1 MLLDIPLCHSYSL
14 LTGAPCAMVTSRNEA
29 GEDNVMALA
38 WNTIFEMGSHPKVI
52 LVFDKGHTTTAN
64 ILARGTF
71 GVSIPGTNMRRE
83 FLQSG
88 SVRGRNVGDKFNHL
102 GLKKL
107 ACATIE
113 GVLVDGALAHLECKL
128 VDRELFERTGIA
140 LAEITH
146 ARVKADYWNGTSL
159 DTRDQPENTMHAGGA
174 ASWFARSPLKAWS
187 EGLR

>member
-14 LTGAPCAMVTSRNEA
+14 LTGAPCVMVTSRNTK

-52 LVFDKGHTTTAN
+52 LVLDLGHTTTAN
-64 ILARGTF
+64 ILETGTF
-71 GVSIPGTNMRRE
+71 GVSIPGTSMRRE
-83 FLQSG
+83 FLQAG

-107 ACATIE
+107 SCATIE
-113 GVLVDGALAHLECKL
+113 GVLVDGALAHLECK
-128 VDRELFERTGIA
+128 VHDRELFERTGIL

-146 ARVKADYWNGTSL
+146 ARAEADYWNGTSL
-159 DTRDQPENTMHAGGA
+159 DCADKPEQTMHAGGA
-174 ASWFARSPLKAWS
+174 ASWFPRSGLKAWS
-187 EGLR
+187 EGLK